1 MYRFTNNLRTRI
13 VNEKRGCQKRE
24 YTVRHHCTHCS
35 KGVWARSRAISC
47 DSCEPWIHTNCA
59 GVLSDSLY
67 DQLCSSGDDFT
78 FECGQCSIHALSFP
92 DGSTDDDTRDRSRIS
107 HSFVYVRYPYT
118 TDVHTD
124 QSSSDIPLDFEC
136 LKSKGLNFMDFWGML
151 SLSLSLP

>member
-24 YTVRHHCTHCS
+24 YTVRYHCTHCS

-67 DQLCSSGDDFT
+67 DQLCSSVDDFT
-78 FECGQCSIHALSFP
+78 FECDQCSIHALSFP
-92 DGSTDDDTRDRSRIS
+92 DGSTYDDTRDRSRILISSALNQKALTSRILGACCHCICHCPNNILFGSAWS
-107 HSFVYVRYPYT
+107 HKLL
-118 TDVHTD
+118 
-124 QSSSDIPLDFEC
+124 Q
-136 LKSKGLNFMDFWGML
+136 W
-151 SLSLSLP
+151 LPFLPCNAV